1 MEDHAVVPERV
12 FDAACGGGVAEVEEW
27 LTSAAASRDVD
38 QGNGITALL
47 SCATF
52 STPFDANS
60 VRIVRLLISHGADV
74 NHIATDGSSPLINV
88 LHLCHGNRC
97 SEIAVLS
104 MVSILIRAGA
114 DVLKSGPHGLPFS
127 MAMRR
132 FTDVPSAFPCDAKS
146 GVRRRRRMFMEIVTM
161 LLRAGAASTHNYAV
175 VTMMQNLTPDSGYFK
190 PEMARD
196 PHFATVKRHVQGLRA
211 HGSWSA
217 YVLAQRLE
225 VLTLRGLANRRRS
238 NGTVTSRGMIRSA
251 DPALNNLVA
260 LPNELICQVLA
271 FWFG

>member
-1 MEDHAVVPERV
+1 MEDYAVVPERV

-27 LTSAAASRDVD
+27 LTSAAAPRDVD
-38 QGNGITALL
+38 QSNGITALL

-52 STPFDANS
+52 STPFNANS
-60 VRIVRLLISHGADV
+60 VRIVKLLISHGADV
-74 NHIATDGSSPLINV
+74 NHIETDGSSPLINV

-114 DVLKSGPHGLPFS
+114 NVQIFGPHGLPFS

-132 FTDVPSAFPCDAKS
+132 FIDAPGPTETTS
-146 GVRRRRRMFMEIVTM
+146 GARRRRRMFMEIVIM

-175 VTMMQNLTPDSGYFK
+175 VTMMQNLNPKSRFFN
-190 PEMARD
+190 PEMAVD
-196 PHFATVKRHVQGLRA
+196 PHFATVKRHVHGLRA
-211 HGSWSA
+211 HGSWRA

-251 DPALNNLVA
+251 DPAMNNLVA

-271 FWFG
+271 YTWG

>member
-1 MEDHAVVPERV
+1 
-12 FDAACGGGVAEVEEW
+12 
-27 LTSAAASRDVD
+27 
-38 QGNGITALL
+38 
-47 SCATF
+47 
-52 STPFDANS
+52 
-60 VRIVRLLISHGADV
+60 
-74 NHIATDGSSPLINV
+74 
-88 LHLCHGNRC
+88 
-97 SEIAVLS
+97 
-104 MVSILIRAGA
+104 
-114 DVLKSGPHGLPFS
+114 
-127 MAMRR
+127 
-132 FTDVPSAFPCDAKS
+132 
-146 GVRRRRRMFMEIVTM
+146 MEIVTM

-225 VLTLRGLANRRRS
+225 VLTLSGLAN
-238 NGTVTSRGMIRSA
+238 RGMIRSA